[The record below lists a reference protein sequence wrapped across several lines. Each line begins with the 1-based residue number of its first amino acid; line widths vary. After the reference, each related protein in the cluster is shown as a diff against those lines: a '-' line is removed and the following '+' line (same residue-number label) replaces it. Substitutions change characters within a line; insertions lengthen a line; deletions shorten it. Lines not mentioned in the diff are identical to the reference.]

1 MLFNVNYVT
10 YFSGFMFKEI
20 NLKINKKKK
29 SYLCVKTQRSDFGNK
44 QKLNEAKDKYQRSL

>member
-20 NLKINKKKK
+20 NLKINKKK